1 MVVAADVFPKI
12 FLALKDIDPQVRRNA
27 AIVVREVCKH
37 NVLLAQVVVSNGGA
51 AALVE
56 NVADTCGSERLPGN
70 QLLDSKIHRF
80 PILH

>member
-51 AALVE
+51 AA
-56 NVADTCGSERLPGN
+56 DTCGSERLPGN
-70 QLLDSKIHRF
+70 QLLDSKIHWF